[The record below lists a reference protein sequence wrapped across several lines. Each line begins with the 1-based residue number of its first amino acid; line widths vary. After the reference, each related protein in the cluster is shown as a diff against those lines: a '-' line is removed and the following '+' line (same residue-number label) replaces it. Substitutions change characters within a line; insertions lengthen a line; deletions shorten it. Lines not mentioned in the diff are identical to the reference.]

1 MLDRRPAVR
10 GLIALVRDVL
20 SRYGRLGGS
29 QFAAAISYRALFS
42 LVPLATFVAT
52 ILAQVL
58 SSSKVDR
65 QDLVSAITDQLG
77 LSPAGAARLD
87 TLITSVPSPW
97 SPAGLV
103 ALGLALWGATGVM
116 WSMQKTLAVVFDGGV
131 SRSLV
136 RGRLVSA
143 LLVLGALGLVLCAVI
158 VSMLE
163 NVVRKVSENVDE
175 ALGWQPFGF
184 GILLGVVVPIA
195 LTFLVFVLL
204 YRYLPCHRPGWAA
217 ALLGGG
223 AAAVGFQAVQVGL
236 GWYLSGPA
244 DFTKVYGSASA
255 VFAFLFSVY
264 LSATAFV
271 ICAILT
277 AVLDDTVA
285 SGDER

>member
-1 MLDRRPAVR
+1 MPDPRSVVR
-10 GLIALVRDVL
+10 GLTELVHGVL
-20 SRYGRLGGS
+20 TRYGRLGGS

-58 SSSKVDR
+58 SSASVDR
-65 QDLVSAITDQLG
+65 QDLVSAITDQLD
-77 LSPAGAARLD
+77 LSPAGAAKLD
-87 TLITSVPSPW
+87 SLITSVPSPW
-97 SPAGLV
+97 SVAGLV

-116 WSMQKTLAVVFDGGV
+116 SSMQKTLAVVFDDGA
-131 SRSLV
+131 SRGLV
-136 RGRLVSA
+136 RGRLVSG
-143 LLVLGALGLVLCAVI
+143 LLVLGALGLILCALI

-184 GILLGVVVPIA
+184 GIVLGVVVPLA

-204 YRYLPCHRPGWAA
+204 YRLLPRNRPGWRA
-217 ALLGGG
+217 ALLGG
-223 AAAVGFQAVQVGL
+223 AAAALGFQAVQVGL

-264 LSATAFV
+264 LSASAFV

-277 AVLDDTVA
+277 AVLDEMLT
-285 SGDER
+285 GRE